1 MIEVTNLTKKYGD
14 HIAVDHLSFR
24 VEKGQIYGFLG
35 PNGAGKSTTMN
46 IITGYLAATEGTVT
60 IDGKDIQKD
69 PEEAKRSI
77 GYLPELPPLYVDMT
91 VREYLEFVAELKKVP
106 KKERKQQIDE
116 VMEMTQITDMQQRLI
131 KNLSKGYRQ
140 RVGLAQAILGYPE
153 VIILDEPTVGLD
165 PKQIIEIRDL
175 IRKLGE
181 NHTVILSSHILSEV
195 SAICDHIMIIAHGK
209 LVASDSPE
217 NLQKL
222 MSGSMELNLEV
233 KGSAAAVKSAL
244 QEISQIDRIEENT
257 EASKNIAKLK
267 VISKENA
274 DIREQVFY
282 ALADAKLPILEMT
295 HAEKSLEDIFLE
307 LTEDV
312 APSQPEKKKLFTRHK
327 KVAAVG
333 ENADNNAEAS
343 DEGSINTNSSDSV
356 SATTGVNVSESSES
370 KADTAATKEAE

>member
-1 MIEVTNLTKKYGD
+1 MIEVSNLTKKYGD

-60 IDGKDIQKD
+60 IDGKDVQKD
-69 PEEAKRSI
+69 PEEAKRAI

-91 VREYLEFVAELKKVP
+91 VREYLDFVAELKKVP

-131 KNLSKGYRQ
+131 RNLSKGYRQ

-195 SAICDHIMIIAHGK
+195 SAVCDHIMIIAHGK

-222 MSGSMELNLEV
+222 MSGSMELDLEV
-233 KGSAAAVKSAL
+233 KGSIAAVKSAL

-257 EASKNIAKLK
+257 EASKNVAKLK

>member
-1 MIEVTNLTKKYGD
+1 MATTK
-14 HIAVDHLSFR
+14 
-24 VEKGQIYGFLG
+24 
-35 PNGAGKSTTMN
+35 
-46 IITGYLAATEGTVT
+46 
-60 IDGKDIQKD
+60 
-69 PEEAKRSI
+69 
-77 GYLPELPPLYVDMT
+77 
-91 VREYLEFVAELKKVP
+91 
-106 KKERKQQIDE
+106 
-116 VMEMTQITDMQQRLI
+116 ITDMRGRLI

-195 SAICDHIMIIAHGK
+195 SAVCDHIMIIAHGK

-257 EASKNIAKLK
+257 EASKNVAKLK

-312 APSQPEKKKLFTRHK
+312 APAQSAKHKLFSKRKKPEITAAAQQTEASEEEVQPGEEKKET
-327 KVAAVG
+327 V
-333 ENADNNAEAS
+333 
-343 DEGSINTNSSDSV
+343 T
-356 SATTGVNVSESSES
+356 
-370 KADTAATKEAE
+370 TKEAE

>member
-1 MIEVTNLTKKYGD
+1 MIEVSNLTKKYGD

-69 PEEAKRSI
+69 PEEAKRAI

-116 VMEMTQITDMQQRLI
+116 VMKMTQITDMQQRLI
-131 KNLSKGYRQ
+131 RNLSKGYRQ

-195 SAICDHIMIIAHGK
+195 SAVCDHIMIIAHGK

-257 EASKNIAKLK
+257 EASKNVAKLK